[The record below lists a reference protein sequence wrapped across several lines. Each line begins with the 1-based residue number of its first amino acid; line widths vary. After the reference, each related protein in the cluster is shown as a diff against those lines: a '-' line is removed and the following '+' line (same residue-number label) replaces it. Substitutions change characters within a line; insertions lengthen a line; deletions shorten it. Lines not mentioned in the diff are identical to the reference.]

1 MFDGLTLNFSQA
13 QLFYRK
19 QTLMNFLLPALLS
32 IQIMALFV
40 TTHPEES
47 TTRLFDFTQDSD
59 IKNWRIVNDDVMG
72 GISTSS
78 FGLSDSGHGIFMGK
92 VSTDNNGGFASVR
105 YTMKKFKCENLKTIK
120 IRLKG
125 DGKDYQFRI
134 KNKSADYFSYI
145 TTFSTSGEWET
156 VEMNLEDFYPS
167 FRGRKLDQPNFNK
180 SSIEQVSIL
189 IANKKNETFK
199 LEIDNIELY

>member
-1 MFDGLTLNFSQA
+1 
-13 QLFYRK
+13 
-19 QTLMNFLLPALLS
+19 MNLLLPALLS

-40 TTHPEES
+40 TTDPKES
-47 TTRLFDFTQDSD
+47 TTRLFEFTKDSD

-72 GISTSS
+72 GISSS
-78 FGLSDSGHGIFMGK
+78 TFGLSDAGHGIFMGK

-105 YTMKKFKCENLKTIK
+105 YNMDEFKCDQLKTIR

-125 DGKDYQFRI
+125 DGKNYQFRI
-134 KNKSADYFSYI
+134 KNKGSDYYSYI

>member
-1 MFDGLTLNFSQA
+1 MFAFLTINFSLGR
-13 QLFYRK
+13 LFLRK
-19 QTLMNFLLPALLS
+19 RTPMNFLLPALLS

-40 TTHPEES
+40 TTDPEES

-145 TTFSTSGEWET
+145 TTFSTSGDWET
-156 VEMNLEDFYPS
+156 IEMNLEDFYPS

-180 SSIEQVSIL
+180 GSMEQVSIL
-189 IANKKNETFK
+189 ISNKKNESFK